1 MKETSKSK
9 LFIALLAGIS
19 FVTALVASAVARQ
32 PQQPEQK
39 PATAAAPAAGQ
50 NGPAP
55 LKKQRRPAP
64 PENEEAARGQT
75 QYTASCAF
83 CHGAD
88 ATGARGPDLLR
99 SPVVAHDVKG
109 NMIGDV
115 VHNGRPDKGMPALP
129 LTDAQIADIA
139 AYLHW
144 RISEG
149 LSSSEDPN
157 GYPAEKLLTGNAQAG
172 KAFFEGEGGCT
183 KCHSA
188 TGDLANVSGKYS
200 AIDLE
205 AQMLYPEGKFKSA
218 KITLA
223 SGQVVEGKLEHL
235 DEFSVAVTDANG
247 WYRAFPRKE
256 LKVEVTDKLAAHRAL
271 LDKLSQKQM
280 HDLYAYVHT
289 LEKEGQAQ

>member
-1 MKETSKSK
+1 
-9 LFIALLAGIS
+9 
-19 FVTALVASAVARQ
+19 
-32 PQQPEQK
+32 
-39 PATAAAPAAGQ
+39 
-50 NGPAP
+50 
-55 LKKQRRPAP
+55 
-64 PENEEAARGQT
+64 
-75 QYTASCAF
+75 
-83 CHGAD
+83 
-88 ATGARGPDLLR
+88 
-99 SPVVAHDVKG
+99 
-109 NMIGDV
+109 
-115 VHNGRPDKGMPALP
+115 MPALP

-144 RISEG
+144 RIAEG
-149 LSSSEDPN
+149 LSSSEVPN
-157 GYPAEKLLTGNAQAG
+157 GYPAEKLLTGNVQAG

-205 AQMLYPEGKFKSA
+205 AQMLYPEGNFKTA
-218 KITLA
+218 KITTK
-223 SGQVVEGKLEHL
+223 SGEVVEGKLNHL

-247 WYRAFPRKE
+247 WFHAYARNE
-256 LKVEVTDKLAAHRAL
+256 VKVEVTDKLAVHRAL